1 MCGRFV
7 TYSPFEEIIHT
18 FGIELVLIDE
28 YMPSYN
34 IAPSNEVLVVF
45 EKEEKIVL
53 DKFRWGLVPSWSKDA
68 NIGYKM
74 INARAETL
82 TDKKSFKHLV
92 NSKRCG
98 IVANGFYEWRIEGH
112 SKIPYFIKLKDGR
125 LFCFAGLY
133 DIWQIDNN
141 NELYTCTIITTDA
154 NEKIS
159 QIHDRMPVM
168 LEKDEVEKWIDTKNS
183 FDNLKRLLRAKDD
196 DEIELYQVSNKIN
209 SPKNNS
215 KSNLIPEVKNTLF

>member
-7 TYSPFEEIIHT
+7 TYSPFEEIIQT

-45 EKEEKIVL
+45 EKEEKVVL
-53 DKFRWGLVPSWSKDA
+53 DKFRWGLVPSWSKDT

-133 DIWQIDNN
+133 DTWQIDNN

-168 LEKDEVEKWIDTKNS
+168 LEKEEVEKWIDTKNS

-196 DEIELYQVSNKIN
+196 DEIELYQVSNKVN